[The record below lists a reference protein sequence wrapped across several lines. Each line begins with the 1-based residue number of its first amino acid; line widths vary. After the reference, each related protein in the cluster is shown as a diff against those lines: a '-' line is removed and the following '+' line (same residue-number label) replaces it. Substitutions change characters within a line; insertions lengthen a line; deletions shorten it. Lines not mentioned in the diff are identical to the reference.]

1 MKRNGIPIDP
11 VMIELWQ
18 AKNEHHIQ
26 HKTLDAYMA
35 SLRRATSSAATAK
48 HVSSRAKTVLS
59 ERH

>member
-18 AKNEHHIQ
+18 AKNEHHIK

-35 SLRRATSSAATAK
+35 SLRRETPSVTTAK
-48 HVSSRAKTVLS
+48 RAASRTKAALS